1 MKQPNSQRAIII
13 QASIPKYFRDLL
25 NNLFE
30 LEKKTVGAIDA
41 QQLQQEIEQQ
51 SKELNNHKQTLE
63 KNKNTSKNKSKKRNK
78 LANVQK
84 NNLLDEIKN
93 KQTKLNAK
101 QQQLNSIEATKRI
114 ITKMKDCF
122 YIKDDISG
130 NEAHYYYKNPI
141 KESYD
146 DTRTDVNAHISG
158 TETDNLVVVEVI
170 QPIIRM
176 KVNNQ
181 SIVVQKGIVIVAS
194 KDLNKEVNHEK
205 ND

>member
-51 SKELNNHKQTLE
+51 IKKLNNKKQALE
-63 KNKNTSKNKSKKRNK
+63 KIKLSSKKKSKRRNK
-78 LANVQK
+78 LSNKIK
-84 NNLLDEIKN
+84 NNEQSI
-93 KQTKLNAK
+93 NAK

-130 NEAHYYYKNPI
+130 NNVHYYYENPI
-141 KESYD
+141 NESYN
-146 DTRTDVNAHISG
+146 DTRTDVDAHISG
-158 TETDNLVVVEVI
+158 IKTDNLVIIDVI
-170 QPIIRM
+170 KPIIRSQTND
-176 KVNNQ
+176 K
-181 SIVVQKGIVIVAS
+181 SAIVQKGIVTVTS
-194 KDLNKEVNHEK
+194 KDLNKEANHEK

>member
-1 MKQPNSQRAIII
+1 MKQPNSQKATVI
-13 QASIPKYFRDLL
+13 QVSMPKYFRDML

-30 LEKKTVGAIDA
+30 LEKKTVNAIDA

-51 SKELNNHKQTLE
+51 IKKLNNKKQALE
-63 KNKNTSKNKSKKRNK
+63 KIKLSSKKKSKRRNK
-78 LANVQK
+78 LSNKIK
-84 NNLLDEIKN
+84 NNEQSI
-93 KQTKLNAK
+93 NAK

-158 TETDNLVVVEVI
+158 TETDNLIIIEVI
-170 QPIIRM
+170 KPIIRM
-176 KVNNQ
+176 EINNQ
-181 SIVVQKGIVIVAS
+181 SAVVQKGIVTVAS

>member
-1 MKQPNSQRAIII
+1 MKQPNSQKATVI
-13 QASIPKYFRDLL
+13 QVSMPKYFRDML

-30 LEKKTVGAIDA
+30 LEKKTVNAIDA

-51 SKELNNHKQTLE
+51 IKKLNNKKQALE
-63 KNKNTSKNKSKKRNK
+63 KIKLSSKKKSKRRNK
-78 LANVQK
+78 LSNKIK
-84 NNLLDEIKN
+84 NNEQSI
-93 KQTKLNAK
+93 NAK

-114 ITKMKDCF
+114 ITQMKDCF

-158 TETDNLVVVEVI
+158 TETDNLVIIEVI
-170 QPIIRM
+170 KPIIRM
-176 KVNNQ
+176 EINNQ
-181 SIVVQKGIVIVAS
+181 SAVVQKGIVTVAN

>member
-1 MKQPNSQRAIII
+1 MKQPNSQKATVI
-13 QASIPKYFRDLL
+13 QVSMPKYFRDML

-30 LEKKTVGAIDA
+30 LEKKTVNAIDA

-51 SKELNNHKQTLE
+51 IKKLNNKKQALE
-63 KNKNTSKNKSKKRNK
+63 KIKLSSKKKSKRRNK
-78 LANVQK
+78 LSNKIK
-84 NNLLDEIKN
+84 NNEQSI
-93 KQTKLNAK
+93 NAK

-158 TETDNLVVVEVI
+158 TETDNLIIIEVI
-170 QPIIRM
+170 KPIIRM
-176 KVNNQ
+176 EINNQ
-181 SIVVQKGIVIVAS
+181 SAVVQKGIVTVAN

>member
-158 TETDNLVVVEVI
+158 TETDNLIIIEVI
-170 QPIIRM
+170 KPIIRM
-176 KVNNQ
+176 EINNQ
-181 SIVVQKGIVIVAS
+181 SAVVQKGIVTVAS

>member
-1 MKQPNSQRAIII
+1 MKQPNSQKATVI
-13 QASIPKYFRDLL
+13 QVSMPKYFRDML

-30 LEKKTVGAIDA
+30 LEKKTVNAIDA

-51 SKELNNHKQTLE
+51 IKKLNNKKQALE
-63 KNKNTSKNKSKKRNK
+63 KIKLSSKKKSKRRNK
-78 LANVQK
+78 LSNKIK
-84 NNLLDEIKN
+84 NNEQSI
-93 KQTKLNAK
+93 NAK

-130 NEAHYYYKNPI
+130 NEAHYYYKNPVN
-141 KESYD
+141 ESYD
-146 DTRTDVNAHISG
+146 DTRTDVIAHISG
-158 TETDNLVVVEVI
+158 TKTDNLIIVEVI
-170 QPIIRM
+170 KPIIRM
-176 KVNNQ
+176 EINNQ
-181 SIVVQKGIVIVAS
+181 SAVVQKGIVTVAS